1 MNLISSLLRFQE
13 VSTLHLRPSMS
24 RAYKNLLLYEDRKS
38 TILVASK
45 PEDLIFSFDVK
56 I

>member
-1 MNLISSLLRFQE
+1 
-13 VSTLHLRPSMS
+13 MS
-24 RAYKNLLLYEDRKS
+24 RSYEKLLIYEDRKS

-45 PEDLIFSFDVK
+45 PEDLIFSIDVK